1 MHQLLAQTLPVS
13 EATVDKLLGANFLS
27 LALIALVMVVGM
39 FLLFVWMEN
48 RRQGRE
54 GRRQEAYEKRNDAV
68 INAIVGERSPV
79 VMAINNFTSAM
90 RDNKQA
96 QEDTNGNLIALSRD
110 IKERSKLDG
119 QAFDEMRDE
128 VGKKLDE
135 NNEAVLKRITALE
148 DGVNKLNTS
157 VAGIQN
163 CESFTSEITAMEAR
177 IMSAIR
183 EQAKRETTTTTAL
196 PANVTVDDAGAG
208 SEAAA

>member
-128 VGKKLDE
+128 VGKKIDE

-183 EQAKRETTTTTAL
+183 EQAKRETATTQ
-196 PANVTVDDAGAG
+196 PANLIPDDGAKDAK
-208 SEAAA
+208 EDAA